1 MTKRENVLHLL
12 KGEEFSYTPAGF
24 WLHFSEDVIDAGVE
38 SQVTAHLEFLEE
50 TDVDILKI
58 MNENE
63 FRRSEK
69 INAIDDWANI
79 VELDKDHDL
88 FVKQEEINQQIVDK
102 VGEEVF
108 TLGTVHGVLAS
119 LSHSSGHSYSEF
131 PEIFMEYLKEDEEKV
146 VQAIE
151 AVYKNVARMLEVTEK
166 TKVDGIYY
174 AMLGAEADRLPR
186 EIFDKYIAPY
196 DKKIVDQIESYS
208 FLHVCKEKT
217 ELDRVKDFNFD
228 VLNWAVHENDN
239 DIAAGQEMYGDKVI
253 QGGLDDRSGV
263 LVDGDKSEIV
273 DFVEELKASVDLDRF
288 ILGADCT
295 LPTEINYERIR
306 TAVEAVR

>member
-1 MTKRENVLHLL
+1 MTKRQNLL
-12 KGEEFSYTPAGF
+12 NLLNGEKFDYTPAGF
-24 WLHFSEDVIDAGVE
+24 WLHFPEDVIAAGVE
-38 SQVTAHLEFLEE
+38 SQVNAHLDFLEK

-69 INAIDDWANI
+69 INSIDDWSKI
-79 VELDKDHDL
+79 VELDENHDL

-102 VGEEVF
+102 VGDDVF

-131 PEIFMEYLKEDEEKV
+131 PEILMKHLEKDEEKV

-151 AVYKNVARMLEVTEK
+151 AVYKNVEKMLEVTER
-166 TKVDGIYY
+166 TNVDGIYY
-174 AMLGAEADRLPR
+174 ALLGAEADRLPDD
-186 EIFDKYIAPY
+186 IFQKYIAPY
-196 DKKIVDQIESYS
+196 DKKIMDKIKSYK
-208 FLHVCKEKT
+208 FLHVCKERT
-217 ELDRVKDFNFD
+217 DLVRIEDYNFD
-228 VLNWAVHENDN
+228 VLNWAVHENERSV
-239 DIAAGQEMYGDKVI
+239 AEGQELYKDKII

-263 LVDGDKSEIV
+263 LVDGDKEEIV
-273 DFVEELKASVDLDRF
+273 EFVQNLKSSVNLERF

-306 TAVEAVR
+306 TAVEAAR